1 MPLYTKF
8 MKDILTKKGKYIDN
22 ESIMVGGNYS
32 IVIQRKLPKK
42 FKDPESETIPCTIV
56 NESIGKT
63 LIDLGASIYL
73 MPLSMCRRIENMMI
87 DPTKMTLQ
95 LANRSI
101 TRLYEVVEDVLVKVR
116 HFTFSV
122 DFVIMDIEEDAKI
135 PFILGTPFMLTANC
149 MVDMGNGN
157 LEMSID
163 DQKVTFNL
171 FETIK
176 YPGEDKRCFKV
187 EEVDKEDVSALQTTQ
202 NSLEKA
208 LINVV
213 DCLTSE
219 EENDLRACLED
230 LDHEENIPIG
240 GTSFEELK
248 SRSPSEKTMVDLKI
262 LPNHL
267 KYVFLEE
274 NETKPVVTSS
284 ELIAEEENKL
294 VEVLKRHREAIG

>member
-42 FKDPESETIPCTIV
+42 FKDLESETIPCTIV

-187 EEVDKEDVSALQTTQ
+187 EEID
-202 NSLEKA
+202 
-208 LINVV
+208 
-213 DCLTSE
+213 
-219 EENDLRACLED
+219 
-230 LDHEENIPIG
+230 
-240 GTSFEELK
+240 
-248 SRSPSEKTMVDLKI
+248 
-262 LPNHL
+262 
-267 KYVFLEE
+267 
-274 NETKPVVTSS
+274 
-284 ELIAEEENKL
+284 
-294 VEVLKRHREAIG
+294 